1 MQGKSEPPELRGV
14 IPNSFDHI
22 FQNIKA
28 DPSTQFLVRCSYL
41 EIYNEEIRDLLGDDT
56 LAKLTLKEDPTRG
69 VFVKDLKEVVVQDV
83 VGINKVMDIGFENR
97 TVGATLMN
105 EGSSRSHSIFTVIVE
120 ANETSEDGKDHLR
133 AGKLNLVDLA
143 GSERQSKTGATGE
156 FDLAPPPPPS
166 SSIPLV
172 PPFFLIVLLPTTS
185 QMALQSAL
193 PSRLCESQEIG
204 SRRVARSMYRFRHS
218 ATLFLRWSTGRENT
232 FRTVTLSLPG
242 CSRTLSV
249 GTPRLSWWQ
258 RSALRI
264 ITLTRR

>member
-83 VGINKVMDIGFENR
+83 VGINKVMDIGFQNR

-143 GSERQSKTGATGE
+143 GSERLSKSKVS
-156 FDLAPPPPPS
+156 D
-166 SSIPLV
+166 
-172 PPFFLIVLLPTTS
+172 
-185 QMALQSAL
+185 
-193 PSRLCESQEIG
+193 
-204 SRRVARSMYRFRHS
+204 
-218 ATLFLRWSTGRENT
+218 
-232 FRTVTLSLPG
+232 
-242 CSRTLSV
+242 
-249 GTPRLSWWQ
+249 
-258 RSALRI
+258 
-264 ITLTRR
+264 